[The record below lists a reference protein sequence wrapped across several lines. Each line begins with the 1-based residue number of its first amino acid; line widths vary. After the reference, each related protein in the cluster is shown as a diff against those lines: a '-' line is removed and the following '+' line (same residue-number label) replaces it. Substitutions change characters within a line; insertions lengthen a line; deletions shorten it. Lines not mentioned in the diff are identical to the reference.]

1 MNNNLATQAETYGL
15 DVKGQPGEEVRFVLS
30 GRVALDNVHELMDEL
45 RRRLEEVRPGKLEVD
60 LGRVE
65 YLDSSGALALFFLE
79 KEADRQNIP
88 FEFINTTDEAQR
100 IMGLI
105 DPDDLDLPPIRQE
118 ERLNFFELLGKTS
131 LSVGNEG
138 YTLLSFFG
146 KLLTAL
152 MSLVFR
158 PRQIR
163 WGEVLVYMQK
173 TGVEAFPIL
182 GMMSLLM
189 GLVLAFMSSFTLREF
204 GAMVYVAAL
213 VDVAFTRELGSLLT
227 GILIAGR
234 SGSSFAAEIGTM
246 KVNEEVDALEVMG
259 FEPVRFLAVPKVLAT
274 MIAMPVLTLYS
285 MFFGILGGFLAAVTL
300 LDLTSFT
307 YINETRK
314 VLGMYDIFY
323 SLFKSIIYGMIIAV
337 IGCQR
342 GFQVRGGAQEVG
354 TATTSAVVAGLFLII
369 VAAALLSIVD
379 QYIRPFFA

>member
-1 MNNNLATQAETYGL
+1 MNNVATKAETYGL
-15 DVKGQPGEEVRFVLS
+15 NVEGQKNREVLFALA
-30 GRVALDNVHELMDEL
+30 GRIALDNVYQLLQELRTRLDEL
-45 RRRLEEVRPGKLEVD
+45 RPAKLEVD
-60 LGRVE
+60 LAQVE
-65 YLDSSGALALFFLE
+65 YLDSSGALALLFLE
-79 KEADRQNIP
+79 KEAQTRSIP
-88 FEFINTTDEAQR
+88 FAFVKATEEAQR

-105 DPDDLDLPPIRQE
+105 DPKDLDLPPLRQE
-118 ERLNFFELLGKTS
+118 ERLNFFEFLGKGM
-131 LSVGNEG
+131 LAIWDEG
-138 YTLLSFFG
+138 YRLLSFFG
-146 KLLTAL
+146 QLLT
-152 MSLVFR
+152 SLVFLFFR
-158 PRQIR
+158 PRLVR

-182 GMMSLLM
+182 GLMSLLM

-204 GAMVYVAAL
+204 GAMIYVAAL
-213 VDVAFTRELGSLLT
+213 VVVAFARELGSLLT

-274 MIAMPVLTLYS
+274 MFVMPVLTLYS

-300 LDLTSFT
+300 LDLTTFT

-314 VLGMYDIFY
+314 ALELFDIFY
-323 SLFKSIIYGMIIAV
+323 SLFKSVIYGLIIAV

-369 VAAALLSIVD
+369 VAAAVLAIVD
-379 QYIRPFFA
+379 QYIRPYFV